1 MYDTIIF
8 DLDDTLTD
16 DRANIKEAFK
26 ILMNTIGDEFK
37 EENFN
42 RFYKIDKQTWKDRA
56 TGKLVSPYE
65 DNKEKKTEW
74 VRSYRFREYYNN
86 EITYDESVHMSNI
99 YTEGMKEIVVP
110 RKYCYEI
117 IKYLYDKGYKIIIAT
132 NGPLIPLVTKLKKL
146 DIYKFIHTFFAAEE
160 VGFMKPNPKYYE
172 GLFKKANIDASNKIL
187 FIGDDLEK
195 DIKGG
200 IDNNLDTCW
209 CNYKNEKNEL
219 YDTKF
224 EIHSLDEL
232 KEIL

>member
-26 ILMNTIGDEFK
+26 ILMKAVDEEFK
-37 EENFN
+37 EENFD
-42 RFYKIDKQTWKDRA
+42 RFYKIDKQTWRDRA
-56 TGKLVSPYE
+56 SGKLVSPYE

-86 EITYDESVHMSNI
+86 KITYEESVHMSNI
-99 YTEGMKEIVVP
+99 YTEGMKEVVVS
-110 RKYCYEI
+110 REGCYEI

-146 DIYKFIHTFFAAEE
+146 DIYKFLHTFFAAEE

-200 IDNNLDTCW
+200 IDNNLDVCW

-224 EIHSLDEL
+224 EIHSLEEL